1 MYTGDNLKTL
11 IATLGVGKG
20 TWGKVK
26 RVCTEEW
33 DNIILLGNDWA
44 KETYKSTDNFEW
56 IILDSDKDA
65 CQLVEDILPSFDR
78 DLGEIYINLLSG
90 SGREHNA
97 VLAALLSLN
106 KPFKMVCISDD
117 GIQYY
122 GE

>member
-1 MYTGDNLKTL
+1 MKTL

-26 RVCTEEW
+26 RICSEEW
-33 DNIILLGNDWA
+33 DSVILLGNAWA
-44 KETYKSTDNFEW
+44 KDTYKPANEW
-56 IILDSDKDA
+56 IVLEDEKDV
-65 CQLVEDILPSFDR
+65 CQLVEDIKPSLDR

-97 VLAALLSLN
+97 VVAALLSLN
-106 KPFKMVCISDD
+106 KKFTMVCVCDD
-117 GIQYY
+117 GVQYF